1 MSGMV
6 QVSLPATESS
16 NDGSS
21 PAVTRAAFVG
31 RVSTAVAPVTVADE
45 GLLAV
50 RV

>member
-1 MSGMV
+1 MSGIV
-6 QVSLPATESS
+6 QVSVPATESFS
-16 NDGSS
+16 DGSS

-45 GLLAV
+45 VLSAV